1 MSIAEIVLVSI
12 FLGLVVF
19 FLGACVGIV
28 SVLEQ
33 DEEKQKERMRKPKTY
48 ELRREEERNSAS
60 ESANNFVIGRD
71 EEDVKKDA
79 TYDIID
85 IACALVNLSDVE
97 IERLENEENLT
108 EEESKKLIHLLRC
121 KVKRLEEG
129 RNTQKIIC
137 PGLYDNADEKYIEA
151 LEHYTEDLNNE
162 IKRLNEEIIKTDN
175 EITILKN
182 RNKRLNKLLRDA
194 KRYPNLHKRR

>member
-1 MSIAEIVLVSI
+1 METAEIILLTVFIGLIV
-12 FLGLVVF
+12 FLI
-19 FLGACVGIV
+19 GIYIGV
-28 SVLEQ
+28 AVAMEQ
-33 DEEKQKERMRKPKTY
+33 DEEKQKERMRKTKAY
-48 ELRREEERNSAS
+48 ELGQEEERNSAS

-121 KVKRLEEG
+121 KVKRLEKG
-129 RNTQKIIC
+129 LNTQKLVC
-137 PGLYDNADEKYIEA
+137 PGLYDNAYEKYIEA
-151 LEHYTEDLNNE
+151 LEQHNEDLKNK
-162 IKRLNEEIIKTDN
+162 IKRLNRQLRNIKQ
-175 EITILKN
+175 
-182 RNKRLNKLLRDA
+182 
-194 KRYPNLHKRR
+194 NLHKRR